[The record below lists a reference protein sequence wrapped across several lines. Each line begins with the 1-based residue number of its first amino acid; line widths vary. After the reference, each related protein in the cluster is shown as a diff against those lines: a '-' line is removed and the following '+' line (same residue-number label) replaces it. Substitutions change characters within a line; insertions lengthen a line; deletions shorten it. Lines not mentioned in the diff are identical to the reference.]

1 MSERE
6 NLEHESR
13 KQELLKQTL
22 FYKGEEDYDGAIY
35 VKDGQSCGYWD
46 YERVWVRW
54 ELEQDDEYLRIVQSF
69 RNNIL
74 KEEPACEGIPVG
86 LQAIFASRISYW
98 SGGREPV
105 TMDTVREFCDRYK
118 RTYEEN
124 KAKVEGGL

>member
-6 NLEHESR
+6 NPECEAR

-35 VKDGQSCGYWD
+35 VRDGQSCGYWD
-46 YERVWVRW
+46 YERAWVNW
-54 ELEQDDEYLRIVQSF
+54 ELEHDDHYLRIVQSF
-69 RNNIL
+69 RTDIL
-74 KEEPACEGIPVG
+74 KDQPACEGIPVG